1 MRNRNSRSHSLGS
14 LTGKHEYKD
23 YNSSINTTKT
33 CIWNEFTLYNNYLS
47 STNMTHNP
55 IIRKGTS
62 TTPTRRERD
71 IYVSDNHSTSPNP
84 LYFTAIM
91 KSLGYISNS
100 TNPTDIQ

>member
-1 MRNRNSRSHSLGS
+1 MRKRNSRSHSLGS
-14 LTGKHEYKD
+14 LTGKNEYID
-23 YNSSINTTKT
+23 YNSINTTKT

-47 STNMTHNP
+47 SKNMTHNP

-91 KSLGYISNS
+91 NSLEYISHN
-100 TNPTDIQ
+100 TTPTDIQ